1 MPRKICLAFG
11 CFWSLLLLTS
21 SVSADRVFIL
31 SRLLAIQQPGNTH
44 GIYRTMFPALRNWLF
59 CSLNCRAGPA
69 AGREPG
75 FALPVRGLA
84 FTSQERERLHLVSGR
99 FLGVPV
105 LRWRATW
112 DMLRSRFVQGR
123 C

>member
-44 GIYRTMFPALRNWLF
+44 GIYHF
-59 CSLNCRAGPA
+59 
-69 AGREPG
+69 
-75 FALPVRGLA
+75 RGLA
-84 FTSQERERLHLVSGR
+84 NTSGVWSFLRGFLSPITNHFSPFTFSSGCSASR
-99 FLGVPV
+99 GFRASSVGHRSFLSN
-105 LRWRATW
+105 L
-112 DMLRSRFVQGR
+112 
-123 C
+123 